1 MDLEEP
7 GGNQGTWGPPAAPPW
22 IGASH
27 LPGLWSLIS
36 FSNSADSFLMLKTIW
51 KMRTEAPSAKRVTPQ
66 GTNEKHLLFSREIN
80 QSRRESDQNSECLA
94 VASSHAFCRLWLPRG
109 SN

>member
-7 GGNQGTWGPPAAPPW
+7 EGNQGTWGPPAAPLW

-27 LPGLWSLIS
+27 LPGLWS
-36 FSNSADSFLMLKTIW
+36 FSNSVHSFPVLEPIW

-66 GTNEKHLLFSREIN
+66 GTNEEHPLFSREIN
-80 QSRRESDQNSECLA
+80 QSKSESDQNSECLA
-94 VASSHAFCRLWLPRG
+94 VASSHAFCRLWLARG